1 MSENETT
8 AESENKRGSRRRRRI
23 IRALRSHGRLSLGL
37 ILLVGLLVPLGCS
50 SSREAKGDTTTDTRE
65 VHGATTP
72 ELHRVTDQEGNV
84 YTITGP
90 YKDTFK
96 EGQGATT
103 PGVEDTP
110 LSLLSAYLSSYG
122 GGSFERVITSV
133 RLIGGEVV
141 VEDGQ
146 PVVRGVTAMVETSL
160 PEGSKASTATA
171 RKLCSVI
178 LNGSSS
184 EMLNLAGA
192 SVWLTASDGS
202 SVMGAQC

>member
-1 MSENETT
+1 M

-50 SSREAKGDTTTDTRE
+50 SSREAKGGTTTDTRE
-65 VHGATTP
+65 VHSATTP

-103 PGVEDTP
+103 PGVEDAP

-122 GGSFERVITSV
+122 GGNFERVITSV

-141 VEDGQ
+141 VENGQ

-160 PEGSKASTATA
+160 PEGRKGSAATA
-171 RKLCSVI
+171 RELCSVI
-178 LNGSSS
+178 LDASSS
-184 EMLNLAGA
+184 ELLNLAGA
-192 SVWLTASDGS
+192 SVWLAASDGS
-202 SVMGAQC
+202 SVMGTQC

>member
-1 MSENETT
+1 VPVIQNRR
-8 AESENKRGSRRRRRI
+8 ESGKRRGIVRC
-23 IRALRSHGRLSLGL
+23 AKAHGRLFLEL

-141 VEDGQ
+141 VENGQ

-160 PEGSKASTATA
+160 PEGRKASTVTA
-171 RKLCSVI
+171 RRLCSVI
-178 LNGSSS
+178 LDASSS
-184 EMLNLAGA
+184 ELLNLSGA
-192 SVWLTASDGS
+192 SVWLAASDGS

>member
-1 MSENETT
+1 MQVIQDRRESGERRGIVRC
-8 AESENKRGSRRRRRI
+8 AE
-23 IRALRSHGRLSLGL
+23 AHGRLFLEL

-50 SSREAKGDTTTDTRE
+50 SSSGAKGNTSTATRE
-65 VHGATTP
+65 VHRATTAT
-72 ELHRVTDQEGNV
+72 ELHSVTDQEGNV

-122 GGSFERVITSV
+122 GGYFERVITSV

-141 VEDGQ
+141 VENGQ
-146 PVVRGVTAMVETSL
+146 PVVR
-160 PEGSKASTATA
+160 
-171 RKLCSVI
+171 
-178 LNGSSS
+178 
-184 EMLNLAGA
+184 
-192 SVWLTASDGS
+192 
-202 SVMGAQC
+202 